1 MRRSFKILLW
11 LLALMVVAVLALG
24 TLMLLDRQPIV
35 PADPAVSEAEQAWV
49 RQWLATNRP
58 RARQTG
64 KRITLT
70 LSEREANLILN
81 ELLDQFGQGQA
92 TVHLE
97 AGRARLR
104 VSLAMPWDQLGGFI
118 NLELVLVEGAPLP
131 KVEAARLA
139 GLPLPGALVQTL
151 ADRALTAADRT
162 QLFESVE
169 LKPDQ
174 ARITYI
180 WRPDLLER
188 LGSGFV
194 AGNELPRL
202 LHYQARLAEKVA
214 SVPRGQPLRLAEL
227 LAFLLNEARSQPA
240 SVDPITENRAVILVL
255 AAYVNGRAIRDP
267 ADSATAVTPPRQHS
281 VRLRGR
287 RDLAQHFMTSAALAI
302 QGNDALSTVLGWYK
316 EMSDSNG
323 GSGFSF
329 ADMAANRAGIRFATL
344 ATASNASARRVQA
357 FAAPGWSEDDFMPA
371 IDGLPEGMD
380 QREFAAAF
388 GNPQSSEYQRMVDD
402 IDRRID
408 ARRLFRQPPDTTP

>member
-11 LLALMVVAVLALG
+11 LLTLTVVFVLVIGAVIF
-24 TLMLLDRQPIV
+24 LDRQPIV
-35 PADPAVSEAEQAWV
+35 PADPVATEAEQAWV

-92 TVHLE
+92 VVHLE

-104 VSLAMPWDQLGGFI
+104 VSLAMPWNQLGGFV
-118 NLELVLVEGAPLP
+118 NLELVLVEDGSLP
-131 KVEAARLA
+131 QVEAARLA

-194 AGNELPRL
+194 AGTDLPHL
-202 LHYQARLAEKVA
+202 LHYQERLAEKVA
-214 SVPRGQPLRLAEL
+214 SVPRGQPLGLAEL

-240 SVDPITENRAVILVL
+240 SADPITENRAVILVL

-267 ADSATAVTPPRQHS
+267 ADSATTVTPPRQHP

-344 ATASNASARRVQA
+344 ATASNVSARRVQE

-380 QREFAAAF
+380 QREFVAAF
-388 GNPQSSEYQRMVDD
+388 GNPQSPEYQRMVDD

-408 ARRLFRQPPDTTP
+408 ARRLFRSPSE